1 MRLPFLRSKDPA
13 AERGIPSPAGDDSTA
28 VEQARTRACRRL
40 SGAVVLLLAGV
51 IGFPLL
57 FETQPRPL
65 PVDTPIEVRP
75 APAAAPAARPRTLP
89 AADAGLERAPPP
101 VPASAA
107 AKPTNEAVPAREV
120 PVAPVA
126 AAASAMKAAAAASA
140 APAAPSTATAAAS
153 PPPAAGPEVPARSAE
168 APAAAEKRPAAGA
181 TSADEGARARAL
193 LEGSTASAASAA
205 AVPRFVVQAGAYTD
219 AETLRRARQAV
230 ERLGMKTYTQVI
242 ETDAGKRTRV
252 RIGPFASQAEADAAA
267 ARLKGVGL
275 PASILAL

>member
-28 VEQARTRACRRL
+28 VEQARTRARRRL

-89 AADAGLERAPPP
+89 PADAGVERAPPP
-101 VPASAA
+101 APASAA
-107 AKPTNEAVPAREV
+107 AKPAPEAVPAHDV
-120 PVAPVA
+120 PVAQVA
-126 AAASAMKAAAAASA
+126 PAASATKAAPP
-140 APAAPSTATAAAS
+140 APAAPSTAAAPTPPTASPAAS
-153 PPPAAGPEVPARSAE
+153 ARAAE
-168 APAAAEKRPAAGA
+168 APAAEKRPAADA
-181 TSADEGARARAL
+181 ASADEGARARAL

-252 RIGPFASQAEADAAA
+252 RIGPFASRAEADAAA
-267 ARLKGVGL
+267 ARVKGAGL